1 MKKNEAAAL
10 VMGVLA
16 AAASVTAIAL
26 GRKSVGYDRNTRT
39 ELITSPTA
47 ASEEK
52 NDTAETVSTAS
63 VTQASTVFLLIN
75 INTATAEELAKLE
88 GIGPAKAEAVV
99 RYREEHSGFSDTE
112 EIMQVDGIGKAT
124 YATLRDHIYVD
135 ETGRRDTV
143 TTAETT
149 TEPAT
154 EPETATGTDVGIK
167 LEDIAPI
174 NINTAGIDELTL
186 LPYVDKEIAEKII
199 KLRNDIHGYGHVY
212 ELLYIDEL
220 TQKQVAE
227 IVTFVTVGE

>member
-112 EIMQVDGIGKAT
+112 EIMQVDGISQTSLGVSELHYVSKT
-124 YATLRDHIYVD
+124 KMEHIH
-135 ETGRRDTV
+135 
-143 TTAETT
+143 
-149 TEPAT
+149 
-154 EPETATGTDVGIK
+154 
-167 LEDIAPI
+167 
-174 NINTAGIDELTL
+174 LT
-186 LPYVDKEIAEKII
+186 
-199 KLRNDIHGYGHVY
+199 
-212 ELLYIDEL
+212 
-220 TQKQVAE
+220 
-227 IVTFVTVGE
+227 